1 MYDVHEVMNRSNW
14 QSDPNMRKRANH
26 NETEKR
32 RIKTMNNS
40 IDELRNILTV
50 RFGVVCDE

>member
-1 MYDVHEVMNRSNW
+1 MYDVHEMMNRSNW

-50 RFGVVCDE
+50 RFGVVRDE

>member
-1 MYDVHEVMNRSNW
+1 M
-14 QSDPNMRKRANH
+14 NH

-40 IDELRNILTV
+40 IDELRNILSV
-50 RFGVVCDE
+50 RTLRYLICRKQASHLSQIRFLHSML

>member
-1 MYDVHEVMNRSNW
+1 
-14 QSDPNMRKRANH
+14 MRKRANH

-50 RFGVVCDE
+50 RFGVVRDE